1 MLWTSAGPVVVI
13 KYIVDQRRSDLAH
26 QVCCGPVQVRAWPPK
41 YAVDQC
47 RSGFGSPSML
57 WTSAGPFFLIIQYVV
72 VQCKSGF
79 GPLNMLWTSTGPIL
93 LIKYIVDQR
102 RSDLARQVC
111 CGPAQVPFCSSNMLW
126 TSAGPVLAYQVCCRP
141 AQVRFSAPS
150 ML

>member
-1 MLWTSAGPVVVI
+1 MDQRRSGCGHQVYCGPAQVRFSTPSMLWTSAGPLLLI
-13 KYIVDQRRSDLAH
+13 IQ
-26 QVCCGPVQVRAWPPK
+26 
-41 YAVDQC
+41 YAVVQC

-102 RSDLARQVC
+102 RSDFAHNIGDWVVYPKVVPSSFRSKTGAPKCPQ
-111 CGPAQVPFCSSNMLW
+111 GPNQW
-126 TSAGPVLAYQVCCRP
+126 K
-141 AQVRFSAPS
+141 
-150 ML
+150 